1 MDERFW
7 QRLLAAELPPQRRRG
22 LFEDLGD
29 GPFTEERLLQALSP
43 SERQAA
49 ERADFAAL
57 ARALERGVRLL
68 EQDRFPQ
75 PLASADHGP
84 PALFVWGDE
93 RCLEAPKIA
102 IVGTRNASAYG
113 KACAIK
119 FAESFAKAG
128 VTVVSG
134 GALGIDAAAHEGALD
149 AGGATVAVLG
159 TGVDVA
165 YPAAHRGLFD
175 RIRRSGLLVS
185 QFAVGTKALAYR
197 FPIRNHLIAAL
208 SSAVVVIEAPGGSGA
223 ILTANAAAELGRDVF
238 VVPGPITQ
246 PSFRGSHALIRDG
259 AGLTDHPD
267 QVLEAIGASPPLD
280 LQPSD
285 GSDFSET
292 QRRILE
298 ALREKPLPAE
308 LIAERTG
315 LATADLLAEL
325 TELELAGA
333 VRREAGLF
341 ASKLLGPS

>member
-175 RIRRSGLLVS
+175 RIRRSG
-185 QFAVGTKALAYR
+185 
-197 FPIRNHLIAAL
+197 
-208 SSAVVVIEAPGGSGA
+208 
-223 ILTANAAAELGRDVF
+223 
-238 VVPGPITQ
+238 
-246 PSFRGSHALIRDG
+246 
-259 AGLTDHPD
+259 
-267 QVLEAIGASPPLD
+267 
-280 LQPSD
+280 
-285 GSDFSET
+285 
-292 QRRILE
+292 
-298 ALREKPLPAE
+298 
-308 LIAERTG
+308 
-315 LATADLLAEL
+315 
-325 TELELAGA
+325 
-333 VRREAGLF
+333 
-341 ASKLLGPS
+341 